1 MSVHYLKSGI
11 DSTRAR
17 PGLIVLLYF
26 ANLAMGLILSIPILI
41 AFSSVLSSSG
51 FSPELAEE
59 FDLSLWAD
67 LLRESG
73 PVLQTVFAQMLW
85 LIPVIYV
92 WKIVL
97 SVGLIE
103 AHVNGGGGSFWKGVG
118 RDTGRATILGMVY
131 LVIFVAAVIGVIIVA
146 SILSTVLSGEKG
158 TLWVWFIFTPLA
170 IFMAMA
176 LIDMMHDF
184 GRLELVVS
192 GKGIMESWFAGMK
205 WPFISGSANSI
216 YLGWMVLGLVA
227 LFIPLLLD
235 LRMGGLFLAFLVQQ
249 LFLFLRA
256 GVTVGWI
263 ASEVHFFEDMRV
275 AMEPTIATDAATE
288 EGTV

>member
-11 DSTRAR
+11 DSTRAC

-67 LLRESG
+67 MLKESG
-73 PVLQTVFAQMLW
+73 PVLQTVFAQILW
-85 LIPVIYV
+85 LIPVIYI

-118 RDTGRATILGMVY
+118 RDTGRATILGLVY
-131 LVIFVAAVIGVIIVA
+131 LVIFVASVIGVLIVA
-146 SILSTVLSGEKG
+146 SLLSTVLSGERG
-158 TLWVWFIFTPLA
+158 TFWVWFIFTPLA
-170 IFMAMA
+170 IFMTMA

-192 GKGIMESWFAGMK
+192 GKGIIESWLAGMK
-205 WPFISGSANSI
+205 WPFISGNANSI
-216 YLGWMVLGLVA
+216 YLGWMVLGLVT

-235 LRMGGLFLAFLVQQ
+235 LRMGGIFLAFLVQQ

-263 ASEVHFFEDMRV
+263 ASEVHFFEDERV
-275 AMEPTIATDAATE
+275 AMEPAIASDATTE
-288 EGTV
+288 ERTF